1 MGIDVEEADMRKRV
15 AVVGVFV
22 AALSLVPFGAGS
34 VASACPDPDNP
45 CDLEPQPAPP
55 LWCKLTPFC

>member
-1 MGIDVEEADMRKRV
+1 MRKRI
-15 AVVGVFV
+15 AIVGALV
-22 AALSLVPFGAGS
+22 AALSLVPGA

-45 CDLEPQPAPP
+45 CDPPPPQPLP